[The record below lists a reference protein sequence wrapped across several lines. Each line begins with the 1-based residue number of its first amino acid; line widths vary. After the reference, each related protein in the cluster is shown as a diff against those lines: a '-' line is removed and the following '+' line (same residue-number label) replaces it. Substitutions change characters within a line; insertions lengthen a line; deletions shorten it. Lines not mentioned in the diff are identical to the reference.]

1 MKNKCNTL
9 TRKTKK
15 IYIEYID
22 KNENLTLSKTFWN
35 TVTPFTTNKGT
46 ISDENIKIKA
56 VENQNIEI
64 KNKNKNKLISIE
76 TNDCLRTKVSLLKYS
91 SVPENDEETEIKNH
105 PSVSKIKYNQNET
118 LNFDFPTAKVEDI
131 NKIIKSLNPRKVT
144 DPDGIPVKPV
154 KIYKF

>member
-22 KNENLTLSKTFWN
+22 KIENLTLSKTFWN

-46 ISDENIKIKA
+46 ISDESIKIKA

-76 TNDCLRTKVSLLKYS
+76 TNGCLRTKVSLLKYS
-91 SVPENDEETEIKNH
+91 
-105 PSVSKIKYNQNET
+105 KILHKY
-118 LNFDFPTAKVEDI
+118 
-131 NKIIKSLNPRKVT
+131 S
-144 DPDGIPVKPV
+144 
-154 KIYKF
+154 